1 MTQILGANKI
11 NVGQMQ
17 VSRKNKGEI
26 ALMTCEL
33 DDLIDE
39 RIIEEIRQCNGI
51 STVTLMSEA

>member
-1 MTQILGANKI
+1 
-11 NVGQMQ
+11 MQ